1 MNKDDIIKWLQQGVE
16 MVHAQEADPI
26 ETLGVYREIATAL
39 KKYIEPIDTEAVAR
53 VKSLGVKEIRRGD
66 YKFRFSEGAKA
77 LDYSEVDAIAELEAQ
92 IEIEKTK
99 SKQATELLWNMKGK
113 LDEETGYVIDS
124 QGVVIGQPAKLK
136 PTKESLT
143 IIKER

>member
-1 MNKDDIIKWLQQGVE
+1 MNKNDIIKWLQQGAE
-16 MVHAQEADPI
+16 MVRAQEADAI

-39 KKYIEPIDTEAVAR
+39 KKYIEPIDAEAIA
-53 VKSLGVKEIRRGD
+53 KAKTMGMKEIVRGD
-66 YKFRFSEGAKA
+66 YRFRFSEGAKG
-77 LDYSEVDAIAELEAQ
+77 LDYSKVDAIVELEAQ

-99 SKQATELLWNMKGK
+99 SKQATELLWNMKGR
-113 LDEETGYVIDS
+113 LDPETGYVIDS
-124 QGVVIGQPAKLK
+124 QGVVIGQPAALK